1 MRNIFVRSSTRFLR
15 LPSAARVVLG
25 IALSVACSGVPQV
38 PSTGDGVGASGG
50 YGGTAGTSSGSGG
63 RGTIDVSPIG
73 DAGSSNM
80 DNAGGEGN
88 TDDDPVCGDSVVD
101 SSEGCDDG
109 NAKSGDGCDGTCKV
123 EHGYTCGKPG
133 EECTATLVCGDGEAG
148 PDESCDDGNTLSKD
162 GCSATCT
169 VENGFACPTF
179 GKACTPTTA
188 PVVCGNGTTEFGET
202 CDDGNTVAL
211 DGCSKTCQT
220 EPGYTC
226 SGATCTANA
235 ACGDGT
241 LNSGEQCD
249 DGNKVPGDCCNGA
262 CGLESNCKC
271 STPSSGVGPQVCVS
285 TLICGDGAVTGDEA
299 CDDGNKAGSDG
310 CSADC
315 STVEGGFTCP
325 AAGGSCSPA
334 VVTCPNA
341 KIDAGEECDDGN
353 SVGSDGC
360 SSNCKVEAGYTCPTA
375 GQTCVLKEFCGNGK
389 VSYTSGETCDDGN
402 TTALDGCSATCK
414 IESGSTCNNA
424 VSPSLC
430 VKEVCGNKKI
440 AAGETCDDGNATAGD
455 GCSATCKLEAGYTC
469 PVLGSAC
476 RTVCGDKNTV
486 VGVEQCDDGNK
497 ADNDGCNSRCQLEPG
512 YVCDAAGACRKT
524 VCGDKNPEGT
534 EQCDDTATGAVDLPF
549 DGCYKCLVEPD
560 CSTGACKS
568 ACGDGQRFSDEQC
581 DDGNTFNGD
590 GCSSKCLIEAGFS
603 CMDSAAGVLPSSKS
617 LPVIARDFIGLGR
630 QKNSSPTDGNY
641 HPDFNM
647 HLGSGIYK
655 MVKTTLSAAGKPEWR
670 WLPYK
675 SSEAST
681 PANKTTYTPLSTA
694 ICTCNE
700 SAPAAS
706 WVTTTETWAT
716 GTVGNAN
723 NPGSSKSITLVRPPC
738 SCTDATA
745 CTCDNAGH
753 MYRDGGADN
762 SSQRRNL
769 SNPANFAQ
777 WYTDV
782 AGTNLSIPYTLNL
795 TLTDTPTATYSNLG
809 DANSTAFNPLAGLGW
824 VAKGDET
831 ASQVSVPAV
840 AACGSSETSNVS
852 FSTETHFVFEYKGGE
867 RFDFSGDDDTWVF
880 VNKILT
886 VDLGGLH
893 GKQTG
898 YFILD
903 ADTDGAGTDTAD
915 GSATAN
921 ANGSYYDGTIYSTSA
936 STGKLALGLVV
947 GKVYE
952 VVMFQAE
959 RNQCGSNFGVT
970 LKNFG
975 KPKSIC
981 TSKCGDPV
989 VAADEACDLG
999 AGANTGAYG
1008 GCNANCTLAPYC
1020 GDKSINGPEQ
1030 CDDGVN
1036 SNVYGSMTSGC
1047 APGCKVAPYCGDST
1061 VDVAYGETCD
1071 KGSANSASAY
1081 GPGACTAQCQPA
1093 PYCGDGV
1100 VNGTENCD
1108 EGQNNG
1114 GPTSKCDTSC
1124 KVKCGNGVLDP
1135 GEQCDKG
1142 TAGNTGA
1149 YGGCKSTCVLAPY
1162 CGDGVKQ
1169 ANEGCDDG
1177 KNDGS
1182 YGTCTATCQLG
1193 AYCGDGK
1200 LDDAAGEQ
1208 CDLGAQNQANPYGK
1222 NLCATTCKLAPY
1234 CGDHSVNTSFS
1245 EMCDDGALNS
1255 NSAAG
1260 VCKLD
1265 CSGYNSP
1272 PSTCGNGKIDAGEQ
1286 CDPPGGTCDARCRY
1300 KCGNG
1305 IKDSGEACDNGVI
1318 DGSYGTCKI
1327 DCTPADFCGDG
1338 TKNGSEQC
1346 DLGAGNSAGAYG
1358 AGKCTNACKVAPYC
1372 GDHRT
1377 NGNEECDGQIGCTAS
1392 CLWDSIK

>member
-1 MRNIFVRSSTRFLR
+1 MPSFFVRSSTRFLR
-15 LPSAARVVLG
+15 LPSAAPLLLG

-38 PSTGDGVGASGG
+38 TSPGEGVGAAGNDGIGG
-50 YGGTAGTSSGSGG
+50 KANGGGGG
-63 RGTIDVSPIG
+63 RDSIDLTPHG

-80 DNAGGEGN
+80 DPTAGDGNA
-88 TDDDPVCGDSVVD
+88 DDPVCGDSVVD
-101 SSEGCDDG
+101 PSEGCDDG
-109 NAKSGDGCDGTCKV
+109 NAMSGDGCDGTCKV
-123 EHGYTCGKPG
+123 ENGYSCSKPG
-133 EECTATLVCGDGEAG
+133 EKCTSTLVCGDGEAG
-148 PDESCDDGNTLSKD
+148 PNEACDDGNTLSGD
-162 GCSATCT
+162 GCSATCA
-169 VENGFACPTF
+169 VESGFACPTY
-179 GKACTPTTA
+179 GKPCTPTSA
-188 PVVCGNGTTEFGET
+188 AVECGNGTTEFGET
-202 CDDGNTVAL
+202 CDDGNTASD

-235 ACGDGT
+235 ACGDGA

-271 STPSSGVGPQVCVS
+271 STPASGVGPQVCVS
-285 TLICGDGAVTGDEA
+285 TIVCGDGAATGDEA
-299 CDDGNKAGSDG
+299 CDDGNTVASDG

-315 STVEGGFTCP
+315 LAVEGGFTCP
-325 AAGGSCSPA
+325 AAGGACSPA

-353 SVGSDGC
+353 SAGNDGC
-360 SSNCKVEAGYTCPTA
+360 SSNCKVEAGYACPTA
-375 GQTCVLKEFCGNGK
+375 GQACALKEFCGNGK
-389 VSYTSGETCDDGN
+389 VSYISGETCDDGN
-402 TTALDGCSATCK
+402 TVALDGCSATCK

-424 VSPSLC
+424 VSPSVC

-440 AAGETCDDGNATAGD
+440 AAGETCDDGNAVALD
-455 GCSATCKLEAGYTC
+455 GCSATCKLETGYTC
-469 PVLGSAC
+469 PVLGAPC
-476 RTVCGDKNTV
+476 RTLCGDKKTL
-486 VGVEQCDDGNK
+486 GTEQCDDGNTTN
-497 ADNDGCNSRCQLEPG
+497 NDGCNSRCQLEPG
-512 YVCDAAGACRKT
+512 YVCDTAGVCKKT
-524 VCGDKNPEGT
+524 ICGDKVKEGT
-534 EQCDDTATGAVDLPF
+534 EQCDDTATGATDLPF

-560 CSTGACKS
+560 CSAGACQS

-590 GCSSKCLIEAGFS
+590 GCSSTCKTETGFTCLDTAA
-603 CMDSAAGVLPSSKS
+603 SALPSTKS

-630 QKNSSPTDGNY
+630 QKNSSATDGNY
-641 HPDFNM
+641 HPDFNR
-647 HLGSGIYK
+647 HLGSGIFK
-655 MVKTTLSAAGKPEWR
+655 MVKTTLSATGKPDWR
-670 WLPYK
+670 WLPFK
-675 SSEAST
+675 TSDVNAV
-681 PANKTTYTPLSTA
+681 AQGTTYNPLSLAT
-694 ICTCNE
+694 CTCNE
-700 SAPAAS
+700 AAPLAS
-706 WVTTTETWAT
+706 WVTTTESWTA
-716 GTVGNAN
+716 GTQ
-723 NPGSSKSITLVRPPC
+723 GSAKSITLVRPPC
-738 SCTDATA
+738 SCSDSTV
-745 CTCDNAGH
+745 CTCDNTGH
-753 MYRDGGADN
+753 MYRDGGVD
-762 SSQRRNL
+762 STSIRRNL
-769 SNPANFAQ
+769 STPANFAQ

-782 AGTNLSIPYTLNL
+782 PGTNLSVPYTLSL
-795 TLTDTPTATYSNLG
+795 ALTDVPTATYSNL
-809 DANSTAFNPLAGLGW
+809 AAPNATAFDPLAGAGF
-824 VAKGDET
+824 VATTAET
-831 ASQVSVPAV
+831 VSG
-840 AACGSSETSNVS
+840 CGANATTNVS
-852 FSTETHFVFEYKGGE
+852 FSTETHFVFEYQGGE

-880 VNKILT
+880 VNRKLA

-893 GKQTG
+893 GSQTG

-903 ADTDGAGTDTAD
+903 ADTDGAGVDTAD
-915 GSATAN
+915 GTATAN
-921 ANGSYYDGTIYSTSA
+921 GNGSYYDGVTYGGPLTS
-936 STGKLALGLVV
+936 KLSLGLVA

-959 RNQCGSNFGVT
+959 RNQCGSNFGIT

-981 TSKCGDPV
+981 TSKCGDSI

-999 AGANTGAYG
+999 TAANNGSYG
-1008 GCNANCTLAPYC
+1008 SCNANCTLAAYC
-1020 GDKSINGPEQ
+1020 GDKAINGSEQ

-1036 SNVYGSMTSGC
+1036 SNVYGSLTSGC
-1047 APGCKVAPYCGDST
+1047 APGCKVAPYCGDSA
-1061 VDVAYGETCD
+1061 VDVAYGEACD
-1071 KGSANSASAY
+1071 KGSANSSTAY
-1081 GPGACTAQCQPA
+1081 GPGTCTAQCQPA
-1093 PYCGDGV
+1093 AYCGDGV
-1100 VNGTENCD
+1100 VNGPEACD

-1114 GPTSKCDTSC
+1114 GPASKCDSTC
-1124 KVKCGNGVLDP
+1124 KVKCGNAVLDP

-1222 NLCATTCKLAPY
+1222 DLCATTCKLAPY
-1234 CGDHSVNTSFS
+1234 CGDHAVNTAY
-1245 EMCDDGALNS
+1245 EACDDGALNS
-1255 NSAAG
+1255 SAAG

-1265 CSGYNSP
+1265 CSGYNPP
-1272 PSTCGNGKIDAGEQ
+1272 PSSCGNLKVDAGEQ
-1286 CDPPGGTCDARCRY
+1286 CDPPGGPCDTRCRF

-1305 IKDSGEACDNGVI
+1305 FKDNGEACDNGVN
-1318 DGSYGTCKI
+1318 DGSYGTCKN

-1338 TKNGSEQC
+1338 TKNGAEQC
-1346 DLGAGNSAGAYG
+1346 DLGAGNSASAYG

-1377 NGNEECDGQIGCTAS
+1377 NGNEDCDGQVGCKLS
-1392 CLWDSIK
+1392 CVWESVQ

>member
-1 MRNIFVRSSTRFLR
+1 MPSFFVRSSTRLLR
-15 LPSAARVVLG
+15 LPSAAQLLMG
-25 IALSVACSGVPQV
+25 LALSVACSGVPQV
-38 PSTGDGVGASGG
+38 TTPGDGPNVSGG
-50 YGGTAGTSSGSGG
+50 NGGSGGKTGSGG
-63 RGTIDVSPIG
+63 RDGIDVTPDG
-73 DAGSSNM
+73 DAGADTGS
-80 DNAGGEGN
+80 AGDDGGG
-88 TDDDPVCGDSVVD
+88 DDPVCGDSHVD

-109 NAKSGDGCDGTCKV
+109 NAKSGDGCDGTCKI
-123 EHGYTCGKPG
+123 ENGYSCPKPG
-133 EECTATLVCGDGEAG
+133 EACEENFVCGDGEPG
-148 PDESCDDGNTLSKD
+148 PDEACDDGNTKSGD
-162 GCSATCT
+162 GCSASCD
-169 VENGFACPTF
+169 VENGFVCPKI
-179 GKACTPTTA
+179 GEPCTPTTA
-188 PVVCGNGTTEFGET
+188 PAVCGNGATEFGET
-202 CDDGNTVAL
+202 CDDGNTTAD

-226 SGATCTANA
+226 NGTTCTANA
-235 ACGDGT
+235 ACGDGA

-271 STPSSGVGPQVCVS
+271 STPSSGTGPQVCAS
-285 TLICGDGAVTGDEA
+285 TIVCGDGAVTGTSEA
-299 CDDGNKAGSDG
+299 CDDGNKVGSDG

-315 STVEGGFTCP
+315 ETVEPGFTCP
-325 AAGGSCSPA
+325 ATGGTCSPA

-353 SVGSDGC
+353 GAGNDGC
-360 SSNCKVEAGYTCPTA
+360 SSNCKVEAGYACPTA
-375 GQTCVLKEFCGNGK
+375 GQACALKEFCGNGK
-389 VSYTSGETCDDGN
+389 VSYTTGETCDDGN
-402 TTALDGCSATCK
+402 TVALDGCSATCK

-424 VSPSLC
+424 VSPSVC
-430 VKEVCGNKKI
+430 SKEVCGNKKI
-440 AAGETCDDGNATAGD
+440 AAGESCDDGNAVAAD
-455 GCSATCKLEAGYTC
+455 GCSATCTLESGFTC
-469 PVLGSAC
+469 PVLGAPC
-476 RTVCGDKNTV
+476 RTVCGDKKTL
-486 VGVEQCDDGNK
+486 GTEQCDDGNTTN
-497 ADNDGCNSRCQLEPG
+497 ADGCNSRCQLEPG
-512 YVCDAAGACRKT
+512 YVCNAAGTCRKT
-524 VCGDKNPEGT
+524 VCGDKVKEGT
-534 EQCDDTATGAVDLPF
+534 EQCDDTATGVTDLPF

-560 CSTGACKS
+560 CSAGACKS

-590 GCSSKCLIEAGFS
+590 GCSSTCTTETGFTCL
-603 CMDSAAGVLPSSKS
+603 DSAAGVLPSTKS

-630 QKNSSPTDGNY
+630 QKNSSATDGNY
-641 HPDFNM
+641 HPDFNR
-647 HLGSGIYK
+647 HTADGIYR

-670 WLPYK
+670 WLPYRTTDVN
-675 SSEAST
+675 A
-681 PANKTTYTPLSTA
+681 AAQGTTYNPLSLAT
-694 ICTCNE
+694 CTCNE
-700 SAPAAS
+700 AAAPAS
-706 WVTTTETWAT
+706 WVTTTETWLGSIT
-716 GTVGNAN
+716 GSAL
-723 NPGSSKSITLVRPPC
+723 GSSKSMTLVRPPC
-738 SCTDATA
+738 SCSDATA
-745 CTCDNAGH
+745 CTCDNTGH
-753 MYRDGGADN
+753 MFNDGAVNGSN
-762 SSQRRNL
+762 RRNL
-769 SNPANFAQ
+769 STPANFAQ

-782 AGTNLSIPYTLNL
+782 AGTNLSVPYTLSL
-795 TLTDTPTATYSNLG
+795 ALTDAATATYSNLG
-809 DANSTAFNPLAGLGW
+809 AANSTAFDPLAGAGW
-824 VAKGDET
+824 VGKGDET
-831 ASQVSVPAV
+831 ASQITMPGLGP
-840 AACGSSETSNVS
+840 CSSTETSNVS
-852 FSTETHFVFEYKGGE
+852 FSTETHFVFEYQGGE

-880 VNKILT
+880 VNKKLT

-903 ADTDGAGTDTAD
+903 SDTDGAGTDTAD
-915 GSATAN
+915 GSATAYAKN
-921 ANGSYYDGTIYSTSA
+921 TYYDGTNYTA
-936 STGKLALGLVV
+936 SLGARLQLGLVV

-975 KPKSIC
+975 KPKSTC
-981 TSKCGDPV
+981 TSKCGDAI

-999 AGANTGAYG
+999 TAANNGAYG

-1020 GDKSINGPEQ
+1020 GDKTISSGEQ

-1047 APGCKVAPYCGDST
+1047 APGCKVAPYCGNSA
-1061 VDVAYGETCD
+1061 VDVAYGEACD
-1071 KGSANSASAY
+1071 KGSANSTNAY
-1081 GPGACTAQCQPA
+1081 GPGTCTTQCQPA
-1093 PYCGDGV
+1093 AFCGDGV
-1100 VNGTENCD
+1100 VNGTEACD

-1124 KVKCGNGVLDP
+1124 KVKCGNAVLDP

-1149 YGGCKSTCVLAPY
+1149 YGGCKATCVLAPY
-1162 CGDGVKQ
+1162 CGDGTKQ

-1208 CDLGAQNQANPYGK
+1208 CDLGAQNQTNPYGK

-1234 CGDHSVNTSFS
+1234 CGDHAVNASFS
-1245 EMCDDGALNS
+1245 EACDDGALNS

-1286 CDPPGGTCDARCRY
+1286 CDPPGGSCDARCRF

-1305 IKDSGEACDNGVI
+1305 FKDNGEACDNGVN
-1318 DGSYGTCKI
+1318 DGTYGTCKN
-1327 DCTPADFCGDG
+1327 DCSPADFCGDG
-1338 TKNGSEQC
+1338 TKNGAEQC
-1346 DLGAGNSAGAYG
+1346 DLGAGNSASAYG
-1358 AGKCTNACKVAPYC
+1358 VGKCTNACKAAPYC
-1372 GDHRT
+1372 GDRRV
-1377 NGNEECDGQIGCTAS
+1377 NGGEECDGQVGCKPT
-1392 CLWDSIK
+1392 CVWDSVQ